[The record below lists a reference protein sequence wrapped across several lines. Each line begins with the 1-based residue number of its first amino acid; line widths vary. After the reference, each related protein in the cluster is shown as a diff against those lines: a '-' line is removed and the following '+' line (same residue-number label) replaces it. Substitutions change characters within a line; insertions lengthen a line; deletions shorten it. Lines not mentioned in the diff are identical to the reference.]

1 MENNWLNLMNFL
13 KRILISIKIVYQKKN
28 KKIFTELIREKSS
41 DFRNKH

>member
-28 KKIFTELIREKSS
+28 KKIFNEIIREKSS

>member
-13 KRILISIKIVYQKKN
+13 KRILISIKIVYEKKN
-28 KKIFTELIREKSS
+28 KKIFNELIREKSS

>member
-28 KKIFTELIREKSS
+28 KKIFNELIREKSS

>member
-13 KRILISIKIVYQKKN
+13 KGILISIKIVYQKKN
-28 KKIFTELIREKSS
+28 KKIFNELIREKSF